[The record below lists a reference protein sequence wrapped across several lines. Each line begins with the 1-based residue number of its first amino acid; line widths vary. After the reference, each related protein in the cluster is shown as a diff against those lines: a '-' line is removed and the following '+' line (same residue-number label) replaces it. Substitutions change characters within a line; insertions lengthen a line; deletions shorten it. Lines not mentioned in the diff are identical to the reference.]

1 MTYDQKIKND
11 HDERLAFIRA
21 HHGFLLEEHLKC
33 HLIVQLRKSSF
44 SRNVVTA
51 KRQTNLL
58 ELFKQ
63 SSQKSNVLVSN
74 INDGPSSQRNDTG
87 TDMKPVA
94 TLTQE
99 HPIVIS
105 QAITVYCGIIIP
117 LCKINPPQASPQR
130 GLTPLPTPHMCP
142 GGMQDESS
150 KHVHDEKA
158 ERCSSKSSRA
168 MYQRMWRARRMSHRA
183 PSQNKK
189 AVKQRRWRAGLLSNT
204 RREQL
209 ERLLFTIY
217 KDTAWMKDVLRRA
230 YNSKY
235 VDDSFVT
242 DCASLCDTLVDGCAG
257 QIADYNLKDK
267 EVDTVA
273 LKQRTMAK
281 LTEARTRFKFL
292 QKVIAL

>member
-1 MTYDQKIKND
+1 
-11 HDERLAFIRA
+11 
-21 HHGFLLEEHLKC
+21 
-33 HLIVQLRKSSF
+33 
-44 SRNVVTA
+44 
-51 KRQTNLL
+51 
-58 ELFKQ
+58 
-63 SSQKSNVLVSN
+63 
-74 INDGPSSQRNDTG
+74 
-87 TDMKPVA
+87 
-94 TLTQE
+94 
-99 HPIVIS
+99 
-105 QAITVYCGIIIP
+105 
-117 LCKINPPQASPQR
+117 
-130 GLTPLPTPHMCP
+130 
-142 GGMQDESS
+142 
-150 KHVHDEKA
+150 
-158 ERCSSKSSRA
+158 
-168 MYQRMWRARRMSHRA
+168 MSHRA

-209 ERLLFTIY
+209 ESLLFTIY